1 MGIVVAVVAIITVGV
16 LFVLKSE
23 LNGLLWGRRRT
34 YVDPDLFAEPQCEA
48 CKSTD
53 LVDSGRD
60 PNDPTAGYRYR
71 CKSCGQWSN
80 GGAR

>member
-53 LVDSGRD
+53 LVDSGR
-60 PNDPTAGYRYR
+60 PASEGYRYR
-71 CKSCGQWSN
+71 CQSCGQWSN